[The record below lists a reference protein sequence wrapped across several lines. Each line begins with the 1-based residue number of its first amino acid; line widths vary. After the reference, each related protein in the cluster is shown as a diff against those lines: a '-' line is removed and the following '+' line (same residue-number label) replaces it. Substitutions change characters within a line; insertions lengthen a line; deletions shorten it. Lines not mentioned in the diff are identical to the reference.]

1 MADTTALE
9 VPCCPTLQKDD
20 VCDVLDFHYR
30 LTHGTTVVAG
40 NRRVLVEVLLHARFE
55 RCPGPLTLGDLVYS
69 TTLFPG
75 EKVKLFTSD
84 RRTRFSFDSATKL
97 SYRNEQTSE
106 ERYYTSSLHDFMSDV
121 SVRDSG
127 SASSSNRGSAKGHAG
142 TSGAIQSFFGGA
154 SVDVSGSYDASSTSA
169 FLRELSQHASSS
181 DRRAEMGTRAASSV
195 SVGEVSTRTH
205 IEGESADHFES
216 ASREFS
222 NPNKC
227 HAVTFFFYQINKTQI
242 VRFRI
247 VAIQR
252 RVIDPAADTRITNN
266 PFVADGDVSAIPNA
280 VLATDSNRL
289 QVEEVGRASELARLR
304 ADASGSGSTIGQV
317 TGQATGRFV
326 AAEVTLPLSE
336 AVKARALAQVD
347 QALQKQGLIDKQG
360 KVTDQ
365 TVTELSFERISS
377 LPTPGMLVKG
387 CLDDCDICESALEKE
402 IELDLERKALENE
415 LLKKQI
421 ALLEK
426 SQEYRCCPAAEE
438 EALANP

>member
-1 MADTTALE
+1 MAESNTLE
-9 VPCCPTLQKDD
+9 VPCCPPLSKDA

-30 LTHGTTVVAG
+30 LTHPTTVVSS
-40 NRRVLVEVLLHARFE
+40 NRRVVVEVLIHARFE
-55 RCPGPLTLGDLVYS
+55 RCPGPMSLGDLVYS
-69 TTLFPG
+69 TTLLPG

-84 RRTRFSFDSATKL
+84 RRSRFSFDSSTKV

-106 ERYYTSSLHDFMSDV
+106 ERYYAASLHDFMSDV

-127 SASSSNRGSAKGHAG
+127 SASSSSRGSAKGHAG

-154 SVDVSGSYDASSTSA
+154 SVDVSGSYDASSTSS

-205 IEGESADHFES
+205 TEGESSDHFES

-227 HAVTFFFYQINKTQI
+227 HAVTFYFYQINKTQI
-242 VRFRI
+242 VRFKI

-252 RVIDPAADTRITNN
+252 RVIDPAADTRVTNN

-280 VLATDSNRL
+280 VLATDTNRL
-289 QVEEVGRASELARLR
+289 QVEEIGRASELARLR
-304 ADASGSGSTIGQV
+304 ASGSV
-317 TGQATGRFV
+317 TGDALRANAGAAIGKLA
-326 AAEVTLPLSE
+326 AAEATPIPE
-336 AVKARALAQVD
+336 ALKARALAQVD
-347 QALQKQGLIDKQG
+347 QSLQKQGLLDRQG

-365 TVTELSFERISS
+365 IVTELSFERISS
-377 LPTPGMLVKG
+377 LPTPGLLVKG
-387 CLDDCDICESALEKE
+387 CLDECDICEPSVDRA

-421 ALLEK
+421 ELLEK
-426 SQEYRCCPAAEE
+426 SQEYRCCPVGQAEE
-438 EALANP
+438 TAGP

>member
-1 MADTTALE
+1 MADTTPIE
-9 VPCCPTLQKDD
+9 VPCCPPLFKDE

-40 NRRVLVEVLLHARFE
+40 NRRVLVEVLIHARFE
-55 RCPGPLTLGDLVYS
+55 RCPGPLTLGNLVYS

-84 RRTRFSFDSATKL
+84 RRTRFSFDSATKV

-106 ERYYTSSLHDFMSDV
+106 ESYYASSVHDFMSDI

-154 SVDVSGSYDASSTSA
+154 TVDVSGSYEASSTSA

-181 DRRAEMGTRAASSV
+181 DRRAEMGTRAANSV
-195 SVGEVSTRTH
+195 SVGEVSSRTH
-205 IEGESADHFES
+205 TEGESADHFES

-222 NPNKC
+222 NPNRC
-227 HAVTFFFYQINKTQI
+227 HAVTFFFYQINKTQT
-242 VRFRI
+242 VRFKI

-252 RVIDPAADTRITNN
+252 RVIDPAADTRVTNN
-266 PFVADGDVSAIPNA
+266 PFVANGDVSAIPNA
-280 VLATDSNRL
+280 VLATDTNRL
-289 QVEEVGRASELARLR
+289 QVEEIGRASELARLR
-304 ADASGSGSTIGQV
+304 ADASGAGSTIGQ
-317 TGQATGRFV
+317 TAGFATSRFV
-326 AAEVTLPLSE
+326 AAEVPPQIPE
-336 AVKARALAQVD
+336 AAKARALAQVD
-347 QALQKQGLIDKQG
+347 QALEKEGLLDKQG
-360 KVTDQ
+360 KITNQ
-365 TVTELSFERISS
+365 IVTELSFERISS
-377 LPTPGMLVKG
+377 LPTPGLLVKG
-387 CLDDCDICESALEKE
+387 CLDDCDICEPALDKA

-426 SQEYRCCPAAEE
+426 SQEYRCCPAGAEE
-438 EALANP
+438 TVVNP

>member
-1 MADTTALE
+1 MAESNALE
-9 VPCCPTLQKDD
+9 VPCCPPLSKDA

-30 LTHGTTVVAG
+30 LTHPTTVVSS
-40 NRRVLVEVLLHARFE
+40 NRRVVVEVLIHARFE
-55 RCPGPLTLGDLVYS
+55 RCPGPMSLGDLVYS
-69 TTLFPG
+69 TTLLPG

-84 RRTRFSFDSATKL
+84 RRSRFSFDSSTKV

-106 ERYYTSSLHDFMSDV
+106 ERYYAASLHDFMSDV

-127 SASSSNRGSAKGHAG
+127 SASSSSRGSAKGHAG

-154 SVDVSGSYDASSTSA
+154 SVDVSGSYDASSTSS

-205 IEGESADHFES
+205 TEGESSDHFES

-227 HAVTFFFYQINKTQI
+227 HAVTFYFYQINKTQI
-242 VRFRI
+242 VRFKI
-247 VAIQR
+247 IAIQR
-252 RVIDPAADTRITNN
+252 RVIDPAADTRVTNN

-280 VLATDSNRL
+280 VLATDTNRL
-289 QVEEVGRASELARLR
+289 QVEEIGRASELARLR
-304 ADASGSGSTIGQV
+304 ASGSIAGDALRTNAGAAIGKL
-317 TGQATGRFV
+317 A
-326 AAEVTLPLSE
+326 AAEATPIPE
-336 AVKARALAQVD
+336 ALKARALAQVD
-347 QALQKQGLIDKQG
+347 QSLQKQGMIDRQG

-365 TVTELSFERISS
+365 IVAELSFERISS

-387 CLDDCDICESALEKE
+387 CLDECDICEPSVDRA

-421 ALLEK
+421 ELLEK
-426 SQEYRCCPAAEE
+426 SQEYRCCPVGEAEE
-438 EALANP
+438 TAGS

>member
-1 MADTTALE
+1 MAETTLNE
-9 VPCCPTLQKDD
+9 VPCCPPLSKDE

-30 LTHGTTVVAG
+30 LTYSTTVVAG
-40 NRRVLVEVLLHARFE
+40 NRRVLVEVLIHARFE
-55 RCPGPLTLGDLVYS
+55 RCPGPMTLGDLVYS

-84 RRTRFSFDSATKL
+84 RRTRFSFDSATKV

-106 ERYYTSSLHDFMSDV
+106 ERYYTASVHDFMSDV

-127 SASSSNRGSAKGHAG
+127 SASSSNRGSAKGHGG

-154 SVDVSGSYDASSTSA
+154 SVDVSGSYDASSTSS
-169 FLRELSQHASSS
+169 FVRELSQHASSS
-181 DRRAEMGTRAASSV
+181 DRRAEMGTRAANSV

-205 IEGESADHFES
+205 IEGESEDHFES

-242 VRFRI
+242 VRFKI

-252 RVIDPAADTRITNN
+252 RVIDPAADTRVTNN
-266 PFVADGDVSAIPNA
+266 LFVADGDVSAIPNA
-280 VLATDSNRL
+280 VLATDTNRL
-289 QVEEVGRASELARLR
+289 QTEEVGRASELARLR
-304 ADASGSGSTIGQV
+304 AN
-317 TGQATGRFV
+317 ATGAGNTLGQSAGFASRFV
-326 AAEVTLPLSE
+326 AAEVTLPIPE

-347 QALQKQGLIDKQG
+347 QALQKQGLIDRQG

-365 TVTELSFERISS
+365 IVAELSFERISS

-387 CLDDCDICESALEKE
+387 CLDDCDICEPALDKS
-402 IELDLERKALENE
+402 IELDLERKAPENE

-426 SQEYRCCPAAEE
+426 SQEYRCCPVDEKE
-438 EALANP
+438 DEANS

>member
-1 MADTTALE
+1 MAETNSME
-9 VPCCPTLQKDD
+9 VPCCPPLAKDK

-30 LTHGTTVVAG
+30 LIHPTTVVAG
-40 NRRVLVEVLLHARFE
+40 NRPVQVEVLIHARFE
-55 RCPGPLTLGDLVYS
+55 RCPGPMTLGDLVYS
-69 TTLFPG
+69 TTLLPG

-84 RRTRFSFDSATKL
+84 RRSRFTFDSSTKV

-106 ERYYTSSLHDFMSDV
+106 ERYYTASLHDFMSDL

-154 SVDVSGSYDASSTSA
+154 SVDVSGSYEASSTSD

-181 DRRAEMGTRAASSV
+181 DRRAEVGTRAASSA
-195 SVGEVSTRTH
+195 SVGEVSSRTH
-205 IEGESADHFES
+205 AEGESSDHFES

-227 HAVTFFFYQINKTQI
+227 HAVTYYFYQINKTQT
-242 VRFRI
+242 VRFKI
-247 VAIQR
+247 VAIRR

-280 VLATDSNRL
+280 VLATDANRL
-289 QVEEVGRASELARLR
+289 QVEEIGRASELARLR
-304 ADASGSGSTIGQV
+304 AGATARESALNAAAGTI
-317 TGQATGRFV
+317 ANRFV
-326 AAEVTLPLSE
+326 AADVAPIPL
-336 AVKARALAQVD
+336 AAKARALAQVD
-347 QALQKQGLIDKQG
+347 AALQKQGLINERGQVSED
-360 KVTDQ
+360 V
-365 TVTELSFERISS
+365 VAELSFERTSS

-387 CLDDCDICESALEKE
+387 CLDDCDVCEPARQRE
-402 IELDLERKALENE
+402 IALDLERKALENE

-421 ALLEK
+421 ELLEK
-426 SQEYRCCPAAEE
+426 SQEYRCCPAHED
-438 EALANP
+438 EAVVTP